1 MEVCLWVTTFILI
14 AVVILLTIK
23 IHLLKK
29 SAKEINTALSEKLKT
44 DTNTLID
51 ISSHNKHM
59 KSLAESI
66 NLQLRELRKE
76 RLHYQQGDYE
86 LKEAVTNISHDLR
99 TPLTAICGYLDLLE
113 QTEKSEEVT
122 RYLEIIRNRTEI
134 LKQLTEEL
142 FRYSVFISVSDN
154 TSYENVVLNSVLEES
169 ISAYY
174 ASLKEQNITP
184 KISIPDVKIE
194 RNLNKNALSRI
205 FGNVISNAIKYSDGD
220 LNITLL
226 ESGEIVFSNKAS
238 SLDEVQTG
246 RLFDRFYT
254 VETAKKSTGLGLS
267 IAKALTEQMNGSIT
281 AKYIDGSIYIHITFP
296 NQENKTNL

>member
-23 IHLLKK
+23 IHLLQK
-29 SAKEINTALSEKLKT
+29 SAKEIKAALSEKLKA

-66 NLQLRELRKE
+66 NIQLKELRKE

-113 QTEKSEEVT
+113 QTEQSEEVT
-122 RYLEIIRNRTEI
+122 RYLETIRNRTEI

-154 TSYENVVLNSVLEES
+154 TLYENVVLNSVLEES

-174 ASLKEQNITP
+174 ASLKERNITP

-194 RNLNKNALSRI
+194 RSLNKNALSRI

-281 AKYIDGSIYIHITFP
+281 AKYIDGSIYIHITFA
-296 NQENKTNL
+296 NEENKTV